1 MSEVKEEFTVAAIKP
16 ENVVFM
22 WPIVKSMLARAI
34 AHSNGELEIDD
45 ILKRSI
51 DGEILIVTISQEEE
65 VVAAIA
71 IEQRTFNSG
80 KRILNLTLVG
90 GNEMVNWMDKFSEI
104 ANNLA
109 KDYKCDEIY
118 IVGRPGWTRT
128 LKRLGF
134 ETVHTVVSRKVED
147 Y

>member
-1 MSEVKEEFTVAAIKP
+1 MSEVEEKFIVSAIKP

-22 WPIVKSMLARAI
+22 WPVIKSMLERAI
-34 AHSNGELEIDD
+34 SHSNGEITSED

-51 DGEILIVTISQEEE
+51 EGEILIVTISVKAK

-71 IEQRTFNSG
+71 IEQRNFNSG

-90 GNEMVNWMDKFSEI
+90 GDEMASWMDKFSEV

-109 KDYKCDEIY
+109 KDYNCDEIY

-134 ETVHTVVSRKVED
+134 ETVHTVVSRKVEA